1 MRFFSYR
8 NRPVHLGP
16 FPLETL
22 RRSGHPVGDASV
34 MPMEVLPTEYPEL
47 SIGPAIRRY
56 LAMMDAVRDG
66 DVVHEQ
72 AEIPR
77 DPRARADHLKAAAYY
92 FDASMVG
99 IAALRPGHC
108 LPVPRSNSEIGGI
121 REELARGAPP
131 GLVWIRDEH
140 YDRILASMERIRGD
154 VGHHHSAIVFLV
166 HYARDPR
173 PDEPGAEW
181 IHGVQAERAAILNA
195 NVAILI
201 ASYIRLLGHEAR
213 AHTLTATEVDLNRLG
228 VAAGLCIPDRATGD
242 LANPFVGHRFGLAA
256 VTTTLELAPDLPLDP
271 GGADLAGWFRRLEWA
286 TGWGGVRTASG
297 FDPYASRDYRMG
309 PYPFEKIR
317 RVERPTTLIDE
328 ARVPRPP
335 KRANWFERALYGDLG
350 SRPRDAS
357 IGVNYIEKSPIGAC
371 ARDALNNLAPLQF
384 GDARGG
390 VSPTA
395 SDPARN
401 ADNIKA
407 ACYFLAA
414 DAVGLSRAPDW
425 VYYSHDSA
433 GEEIEPYH
441 DNAVSMLF
449 DQGHETMEGASGDDW
464 ISVAQSMR
472 AYLRFSLLGGVIG
485 EQIRR
490 LGYSARVHTSV
501 EGDVLQPPL
510 LLLAGLGEVSR
521 IGDVILNPYLGPRL
535 KSGAITTSM
544 PMVHDRPIDFGL
556 QNFCA
561 QCNKCARECPSGAIT
576 AGPKVM
582 FNGYEIWRS
591 DPEKCTRYRITNAA
605 GGMCGRC
612 MKTCPWNLEGLFS
625 DSAFRWLA
633 MHAPSSAG
641 MLARLDDALDRGV
654 INPVKTWWW
663 DIELNEDRTRYV
675 EAAETNRRE
684 LQKNLEMSP
693 EEESLAAYTS
703 DLRPLPLPVAQPV
716 DRDAA
721 IARYRSLLS
730 PAEYRSRLARGD
742 TGTLVPGPAPRSD
755 SPPVFPVVVWRRD
768 DLAPD
773 IVRFELARPDG
784 SDLPPFEAGAHID
797 VMIAP
802 EFPRQFSLAGDPADA
817 SRYVLGIQ
825 RESDGRGGSLQ
836 AWRSFKEGRRV
847 HISPPRNHFPLD
859 ESATLSI
866 LMAGG
871 IGVTPLIAMAHRL
884 HALRRPFLFHYSAR
898 TEEGSGFASVLRAMP
913 WAENVLFHFSREG
926 GRADFNDLIP
936 KHRRG
941 YRLYTCGS
949 DRYMNDVFSAAAA
962 KGWPDE
968 ALARE
973 YFSLPEQPAR
983 ENHPFLI
990 ELTRSGRTVEVGID
1004 QIASEALEAAGVRI
1018 DTKCSDGL
1026 CGTCVVSYARGDV
1039 EHRDFVLSGSQRQ
1052 HRMALCC
1059 SRAREPGGVIAVD
1072 L

>member
-16 FPLETL
+16 FPLEAL
-22 RRSGHPVGDASV
+22 RRNERLGDDAAV
-34 MPMEVLPTEYPEL
+34 MPMETLPSEYPEH

-56 LAMMDAVRDG
+56 LAMMDTVRDG
-66 DVVHEQ
+66 EIVHEP
-72 AEIPR
+72 AEIPC
-77 DPRARADHLKAAAYY
+77 DPRSRADHLKAAAYY

-99 IAALRPGHC
+99 IAALAPAHS
-108 LPVPRSNSEIGGI
+108 LPVPRSNPETDDL
-121 REELARGAPP
+121 REELARGVPP
-131 GLVWIRDEH
+131 GLVWIGDEH
-140 YDRILASMERIRGD
+140 YASILASMERAWGD
-154 VGHHHSAIVFLV
+154 VGHHRSAIVFLT
-166 HYARDPR
+166 HHSRDPR
-173 PDEPGAEW
+173 SDEPGAEW
-181 IHGVQAERAAILNA
+181 IQGVQKERAAILNA
-195 NVAILI
+195 NTAVLI

-228 VAAGLCIPDRATGD
+228 VAAGLCLTDPATGD
-242 LANPFVGHRFGLAA
+242 LVNPFVGRRFGLAA

-271 GGADLAGWFRRLEWA
+271 RETDRAGWFQRLEWT
-286 TGWGGVRTASG
+286 TGWGGVRTAAG

-309 PYPFEKIR
+309 PYPFERIK
-317 RVERPTTLIDE
+317 RVESPTTFIDE
-328 ARVPRPP
+328 ERVPRPP
-335 KRANWFERALYGDLG
+335 KRASWFERALYGDLG
-350 SRPRDAS
+350 SRPREAS
-357 IGVNYIEKSPIGAC
+357 IGVHYVVKSPIGAC
-371 ARDALNNLAPLQF
+371 AHDALGNLTLLQF
-384 GDARGG
+384 GEARGG
-390 VSPTA
+390 VSPRAT
-395 SDPARN
+395 DPARN
-401 ADNIKA
+401 AANIKA

-441 DNAVSMLF
+441 DSAISMLF

-472 AYLRFSLLGGVIG
+472 AYLRFSLLGGVIA
-485 EQIRR
+485 EHIRR
-490 LGYSARVHTSV
+490 LGYSARVHSSMD
-501 EGDVLQPPL
+501 GDVLQPPL

-544 PMVHDRPIDFGL
+544 PMVHDLPIDFGL
-556 QNFCA
+556 QNFCG

-612 MKTCPWNLEGLFS
+612 MKTCPWNLEGLFA

-633 MHAPSSAG
+633 MHAPGSAG
-641 MLARLDDALDRGV
+641 MLARLDDVLDRGT

-663 DIELNEDRTRYV
+663 DIELDKHRTRYV
-675 EAAETNRRE
+675 AAAATNRRG
-684 LQKNLEMSP
+684 LQKNLHMNP

-703 DLRPLPLPVAQPV
+703 ELRPLPLPVAQPV

-721 IARYRSLLS
+721 VARYQSLLS
-730 PAEYRSRLARGD
+730 PSEYRRRLARD
-742 TGTLVPGPAPRSD
+742 DAEALAPVPAPRSGA
-755 SPPVFPVVVWRRD
+755 PPVFPVVIRRRD

-773 IVRFELARPDG
+773 IVRFELVGPDG
-784 SDLPPFEAGAHID
+784 AELPPFEAGAHID

-817 SRYVLGIQ
+817 SCYVLGIQ
-825 RESDGRGGSLQ
+825 READGRGGSLQ

-847 HISPPRNHFPLD
+847 YISPPRNHFPLD
-859 ESATLSI
+859 EDAALSL

-898 TEEGSGFASVLRAMP
+898 SEKESGFAPCLRAMP
-913 WAENVLFHFSREG
+913 WAESVLFHFSREG

-936 KHRRG
+936 GYRRG
-941 YRLYTCGS
+941 CRLYTCGS
-949 DRYMNDVFSAAAA
+949 DRYMNDVFSTAAA

-983 ENHPFLI
+983 ENHPFVI
-990 ELTRSGRTVEVGID
+990 ELMRSGGTVKVGID
-1004 QIASEALEAAGVRI
+1004 QTACEALEAVGVHV

-1026 CGTCVVSYARGDV
+1026 CGTCVVSYGRGHV
-1039 EHRDFVLSGSQRQ
+1039 EHRDFVLSGSQRHQ
-1052 HRMALCC
+1052 RMALCC
-1059 SRAREPGGVIAVD
+1059 SRASQPGGMIAVD

>member
-1 MRFFSYR
+1 MKFFSYR

-22 RRSGHPVGDASV
+22 RRNEHCGDDAAV
-34 MPMEVLPTEYPEL
+34 MPMATLRTDYPEL

-56 LAMMDAVRDG
+56 LAMMDTVRDG

-77 DPRARADHLKAAAYY
+77 DPQQRANHLKAAAYY

-99 IAALRPGHC
+99 IATLVPGHS
-108 LPVPRSNSEIGGI
+108 LPVPRSNPDIEDI
-121 REELARGAPP
+121 REELARGVPP
-131 GLVWIRDEH
+131 GLVWLNDEH
-140 YDRILASMERIRGD
+140 YEHILASMAHAWGD
-154 VGHHHSAIVFLV
+154 VGHHRSAIVLLT
-166 HYARDPR
+166 HYTRDPGS
-173 PDEPGAEW
+173 DEPGAEW
-181 IHGVQAERAAILNA
+181 IQGVQEERAAILNA
-195 NVAILI
+195 NTAVVI

-213 AHTLTATEVDLNRLG
+213 AHTLTATDVDLNRLG
-228 VAAGLCIPDRATGD
+228 IAAGLCVPDPATGD
-242 LANPFVGHRFGLAA
+242 LLNPFVGRRFGLAA
-256 VTTTLELAPDLPLDP
+256 ITTTLDLAPDLPLDP
-271 GGADLAGWFRRLEWA
+271 GETRGGGWLHRPAWA
-286 TGWGGVRTASG
+286 TGLGGVRTASD
-297 FDPYASRDYRMG
+297 FDPFTSRDYRSG
-309 PYPFEKIR
+309 PYPFERIK
-317 RVERPTTLIDE
+317 RVGTPTTFIDE
-328 ARVPRPP
+328 ERVPRVP
-335 KRANWFERALYGDLG
+335 KRADWFERALYGDLG
-350 SRPRDAS
+350 SRPQDAS
-357 IGVNYIEKSPIGAC
+357 IDVNYVNKSPIGAC
-371 ARDALNNLAPLQF
+371 AHDALCNLALLQF
-384 GDARGG
+384 GEARGA
-390 VSPTA
+390 VSPAT
-395 SDPARN
+395 SDAARN

-407 ACYFLAA
+407 ACYYLVA

-441 DNAVSMLF
+441 ANAISMLF

-472 AYLRFSLLGGVIG
+472 AYLRFSLLGGVVA
-485 EQIRR
+485 EHVRR
-490 LGYSARVHTSV
+490 LGYSARVHTV
-501 EGDVLQPPL
+501 MEGDVLQPPL

-544 PMVHDRPIDFGL
+544 PMAHDMPIDFGL

-591 DPEKCTRYRITNAA
+591 DPEKCTRYRITNEA

-633 MHAPSSAG
+633 MHAPASAW
-641 MLARLDDALDRGV
+641 MLARLDDILGRGA

-675 EAAETNRRE
+675 EAAATNRRE
-684 LQKNLEMSP
+684 LQRTLKLNA
-693 EEESLAAYTS
+693 EEESLAAYTA
-703 DLRPLPLPVAQPV
+703 DLLPLPLPVVQPV

-721 IARYRSLLS
+721 VARYRSLLS
-730 PAEYRSRLARGD
+730 PAEHRQRLARGE
-742 TGTLVPGPAPRSD
+742 TTTLAPGAAPRSG
-755 SPPVFPVVVWRRD
+755 SPPVFPVVIRRRD

-773 IVRFELARPDG
+773 IVRFELAGPDG
-784 SDLPPFEAGAHID
+784 ADLPPFEAGAHID

-817 SRYVLGIQ
+817 SCYVLGIQ
-825 RESDGRGGSLQ
+825 SESGGRGGSLQ
-836 AWRSFKEGRRV
+836 AWRSFREGSRV
-847 HISPPRNHFPLD
+847 YISAPRNHFPLD
-859 ESATLSI
+859 ESAALSI

-898 TEEGSGFASVLRAMP
+898 SETQSGFASCLRDMP
-913 WAENVLFHFSREG
+913 WAESVLFHFSREG

-936 KHRRG
+936 GFRRG

-949 DRYMNDVFSAAAA
+949 DRYMNDVFSTAAA
-962 KGWPDE
+962 KGWPDD

-983 ENHPFLI
+983 ENHPFVI
-990 ELTRSGRTVEVGID
+990 ELMRSGGTVEVGID
-1004 QIASEALEAAGVRI
+1004 QTASEALEAVGVHV

-1026 CGTCVVSYARGDV
+1026 CGTCVVNYERGDV
-1039 EHRDFVLSGSQRQ
+1039 EHRDFVLSGPQRQ
-1052 HRMALCC
+1052 LRMALCC
-1059 SRAREPGGVIAVD
+1059 SRAREPGGMIAVD